1 MTYALALAD
10 VRADNPVTLPR
21 SARLKLRREAL
32 GLTQGELATLADVH
46 VSTVVRLEKNR
57 NVESAT
63 LDAIDAALTQAERD
77 QPRHRGTGELNEPEV
92 EDFDRDIERGYRH
105 HDVPVVGDAEA
116 SSNGFIAWDS
126 EGIVGAQVEQWVSRS
141 FSDGDPRAY
150 ALRVRGDSMVPRYFP
165 GEIIIAQPML
175 PVRDGDF
182 ACVILTSGERLV
194 KRVFRKDA
202 TWLLKSLNEDYPERL
217 VAHDEIQAIHRIK
230 HSITT

>member
-1 MTYALALAD
+1 MTYGLALAG
-10 VRADNPVTLPR
+10 VQTDNPGTLPR

-32 GLTQGELATLADVH
+32 GLSQGKLATMADVH
-46 VSTVVRLEKNR
+46 VSTVVRLEKDR

-63 LDAIDAALTQAERD
+63 IDAIDAALTQAEGD
-77 QPRHRGTGELNEPEV
+77 LSRHRGTGEQREPEV
-92 EDFDRDIERGYRH
+92 EEFDRDIERGYKH

-116 SSNGFIAWDS
+116 STNGFVSWDS

-141 FSDGDPRAY
+141 FSDGDLRAY

-165 GEIIIAQPML
+165 GEIIIAQPRL

-194 KRVFRKDA
+194 KRVFRKDR

-217 VAHDEIQAIHRIK
+217 VAQDEVAAMHRIK